1 MMQQKAQITSLTGM
15 RGIAAVGVLLH
26 HIIIYLM
33 PAAGIAVGAHTQF
46 FRNGYLWVDFFFILS
61 GFLLAVLYL
70 QDFSERLQDF
80 SERKKRFFDFMVF
93 RFARIYPLHVF
104 VLMLFVAVQLA
115 YVMVGDADA
124 FTGKFTFQDMVKH
137 LLLLQAFQISP
148 GGTTWNGPAWSISA
162 EWGAYL
168 CFPLFVMLM
177 GKLSAR
183 RDEIVALLLCLA
195 GVIAIDRST
204 DFQLDVT
211 GVLGLLRCG
220 LEFFAGMVLA
230 RGFYR
235 SSAADWLAQNAVQW
249 LLVVGLLLSLHLDHF
264 DVVSVVIMAA
274 LILSVAR
281 ASAGPASALS
291 HPHALFIG
299 KISYSIYMT
308 HWFVFLL
315 IEKAGTQIF
324 DIYIYDTVHP
334 GGWLSGLLLV
344 VAVVGVFSVLTY
356 NFVEDPMRRRL
367 PEWLGVRKPAVVN

>member
-1 MMQQKAQITSLTGM
+1 MMQQNAQITSLTGM

-70 QDFSERLQDF
+70 QDFSER
-80 SERKKRFFDFMVF
+80 RAKFFDFMVF

-104 VLMLFVAVQLA
+104 VLMLFVAVQIA
-115 YVMVGDADA
+115 YLLVGDSDA
-124 FTGKFTFQDMVKH
+124 FTGKFTLQDMFKH

-162 EWGAYL
+162 EWAAYL

-177 GKLSAR
+177 SKLSAR
-183 RDEIVALLLCLA
+183 RDEIVALTLCLL
-195 GVIAIDRST
+195 GIIAIDRST

-235 SSAADWLAQNAVQW
+235 SDCRNNAADWLAQNPVQW
-249 LLVVGLLLSLHLDHF
+249 LLVAALLLSLHLDHF
-264 DVVSVVIMAA
+264 DVVSVVLMAA
-274 LILSVAR
+274 FILSVAR
-281 ASAGPASALS
+281 ASSGPANALS
-291 HPHALFIG
+291 HRHALFIG

-315 IEKAGTQIF
+315 VEKAGTQIF
-324 DIYIYDTVHP
+324 DIYIYDTAHP

-344 VAVVGVFSVLTY
+344 VVGVWAFSVLTY
-356 NFVEDPMRRRL
+356 TFVEDPLRKRL
-367 PEWLGVRKPAVVN
+367 PALLGVRKNAVVN